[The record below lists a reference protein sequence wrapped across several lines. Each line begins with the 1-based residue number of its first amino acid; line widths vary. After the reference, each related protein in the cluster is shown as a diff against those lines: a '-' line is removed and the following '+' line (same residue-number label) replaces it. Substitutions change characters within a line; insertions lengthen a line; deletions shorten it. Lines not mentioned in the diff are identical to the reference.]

1 MRIVKWLFKN
11 VFKIISNLLQAF
23 LKKFIKKDHFY
34 SLIDLETTGL
44 YKNDKIVEISV
55 RKVDIQ
61 GNEVLHFETLIN
73 PERDVGPQSIHGIS
87 ALDVK
92 NAPKFR
98 DIVGDLLETLD
109 NSVLVGHNI
118 DGFDLKFLN
127 REFDNSNFPLNIN
140 KENTLDSLRFA
151 KDLKYPLKLEK
162 LYKSIVKGSKFK
174 KIDFHKASEDTK
186 ALLNIFKTNE
196 FRNWALRQKV
206 RPLFFDNIPN
216 ANGDLVTRGGGI
228 DKIDSF
234 IEKIKYSEN
243 IVDLEFDELRLN
255 QYSLALQSYIEDKE
269 VSEGEREKL
278 QELVTEYNLTIAE
291 AEEVHKHIFDSFV
304 DIALLDAKITNDEM
318 YKLQQISKLL
328 GLGAY
333 LEESISKSKNGTL
346 KDKVLDK
353 AISVLPLKR
362 ESSYYLEDLK
372 NEIICFTGEIN
383 IVASGF
389 IYDKDGL
396 TSASKKQGLNIS
408 STFNKKVTLLVAQDV
423 FSQSNKVLKAKSYG
437 IRILDSNDFARKI
450 GIIPDSL

>member
-11 VFKIISNLLQAF
+11 VFKIISNLLQAL

-87 ALDVK
+87 ALDVT

-98 DIVGDLLETLD
+98 DIVGDLLETID

-206 RPLFFDNIPN
+206 RPVFFDNIPN
-216 ANGDLVTRGGGI
+216 ANGDLVTRGEGI

-243 IVDLEFDELRLN
+243 IVDLEFDELKLN
-255 QYSLALQSYIEDKE
+255 QYFLALQSYIEDKE
-269 VSEGEREKL
+269 VSEDEIKKL
-278 QELVTEYNLTIAE
+278 QELVTEFNLTIAE
-291 AEEVHKHIFDSFV
+291 AEEVHKHIIDSFV

-328 GLGAY
+328 DVGAY

-389 IYDKDGL
+389 IYNKDGL